1 MKRSS
6 RLSIALHALV
16 HLHAQPGKALTSA
29 ALSTCLM
36 TNPVVVRRILGT
48 LRDAG
53 VVEASKGPN
62 GGWSLA
68 RPAEEIT
75 LQQVYSAMGERLLLR
90 TESDPGDHDCTIV
103 RSVDRVMTEFL
114 DDAEA
119 LLAARLARVRLS
131 DIASNAIGALPGKV
145 DTGFT
150 VRQRDES

>member
-16 HLHAQPGKALTSA
+16 HLHAQPDKTLSSSALA
-29 ALSTCLM
+29 TCLM

-53 VVEASKGPN
+53 IVDASKGPN

-68 RPAEEIT
+68 RPAADIT
-75 LQQVYSAMGERLLLR
+75 LHAVYAAMGERLLIR
-90 TESDPGDHDCTIV
+90 TDSDPGDTTCTIV
-103 RSVDRVMTEFL
+103 RSVDRVMHDFL

-131 DIASNAIGALPGKV
+131 DIAGEAMAK
-145 DTGFT
+145 GFP
-150 VRQRDES
+150 RLD